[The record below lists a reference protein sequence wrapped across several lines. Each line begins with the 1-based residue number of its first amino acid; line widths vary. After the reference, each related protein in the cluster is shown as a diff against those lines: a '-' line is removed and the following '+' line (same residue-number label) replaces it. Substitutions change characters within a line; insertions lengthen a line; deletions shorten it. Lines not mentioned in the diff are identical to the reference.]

1 MRTRHA
7 ISGRRDACRLV
18 ACGIAALALGLLL
31 SATLLLPVSGCR
43 GHDALAEHAAK
54 WDRTV
59 NLPLAPH
66 GEELTNA
73 SLPPKSL
80 FVDISMRDEAGA
92 VRPKPAITFEGESLS
107 SEGGSGVIQKAVR
120 RQTGG
125 TSAWKKGFNGF
136 VRADAGCSHSVVNDA
151 IDGFNSAGIWDV
163 SIVARADAESNK
175 PTTFKILRLCPCPLP
190 EEDAH
195 IGYDVPFDEE
205 DDEDDELLL
214 LGYRLTFWVGSRSD
228 GSTDGAFFYC
238 KKVVSL
244 DELDAIVAKLAADPK
259 TAGKT
264 VAIRCAINSPHKAL
278 VDVLD
283 TLGKYKFRRVYVIT
297 M

>member
-92 VRPKPAITFEGESLS
+92 VRPK
-107 SEGGSGVIQKAVR
+107 
-120 RQTGG
+120 
-125 TSAWKKGFNGF
+125 
-136 VRADAGCSHSVVNDA
+136 
-151 IDGFNSAGIWDV
+151 
-163 SIVARADAESNK
+163 
-175 PTTFKILRLCPCPLP
+175 
-190 EEDAH
+190 
-195 IGYDVPFDEE
+195 
-205 DDEDDELLL
+205 
-214 LGYRLTFWVGSRSD
+214 
-228 GSTDGAFFYC
+228 
-238 KKVVSL
+238 
-244 DELDAIVAKLAADPK
+244 